1 MMEPAIQIIVDNAD
15 EHPEFR
21 YYIKLMKKAERNL
34 ESQPDI
40 CIEICKALIEGVSKT
55 IILDANPE
63 VDKKKLNS
71 MDVSPLAK
79 WACQLLKQ
87 DNNVIEDEFA
97 RRVASVAE
105 FLGVLRN
112 ERGDVCHG
120 RSVPKPVQSNN
131 KLAAV
136 IFQISSG
143 LLTYMLDGFFSTKSN
158 MREAIA
164 ELAVAVDLEKSEMLE
179 LAEVDYEANQEF
191 NSWLDDQYP
200 YDGKLNY
207 SFALYSLYYE
217 DYLIRLTTFD
227 ESLESEEL

>member
-1 MMEPAIQIIVDNAD
+1 MEPAIQIIVDNAD

-105 FLGVLRN
+105 FLGVL
-112 ERGDVCHG
+112 
-120 RSVPKPVQSNN
+120 SN
-131 KLAAV
+131 
-136 IFQISSG
+136 
-143 LLTYMLDGFFSTKSN
+143 
-158 MREAIA
+158 
-164 ELAVAVDLEKSEMLE
+164 
-179 LAEVDYEANQEF
+179 
-191 NSWLDDQYP
+191 
-200 YDGKLNY
+200 
-207 SFALYSLYYE
+207 
-217 DYLIRLTTFD
+217 
-227 ESLESEEL
+227 